1 MKSASF
7 QAPLSFRFV
16 VSVPRKA
23 CEREE
28 RTWTDFQVSGR
39 RLGAVVCRHCD
50 LGQVI

>member
-1 MKSASF
+1 MKSAPF

-23 CEREE
+23 CERKE
-28 RTWTDFQVSGR
+28 RTWMDLQVSGR
-39 RLGAVVCRHCD
+39 RLGSVACWHCD

>member
-23 CEREE
+23 GEREE
-28 RTWTDFQVSGR
+28 RTWMGLQVSGR
-39 RLGAVVCRHCD
+39 RLGAVACRHCD
-50 LGQVI
+50 LGQVV